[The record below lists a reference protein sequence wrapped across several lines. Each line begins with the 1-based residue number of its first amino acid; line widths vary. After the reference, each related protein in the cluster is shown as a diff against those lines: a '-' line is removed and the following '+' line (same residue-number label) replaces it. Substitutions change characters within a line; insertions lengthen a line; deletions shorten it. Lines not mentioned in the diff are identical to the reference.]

1 MLVISNRPLASRLR
15 IAPAEQHET
24 DYVRLRS
31 LRLHC
36 LCGLMDRWHK
46 IEQFQQ
52 LFRWNNFNPRTFVW
66 LGICQGHNFLAARHF
81 PSEIQLHF
89 DTRRCV
95 KKTVLR
101 GIFYATSVLPSKNS
115 FPVRETHLW
124 IFTVL
129 NTSVDFFRFAFL
141 ISQSRHNKLQKHL
154 LLHRQFNFLW
164 LVRVR

>member
-46 IEQFQQ
+46 VEQFQQ

-81 PSEIQLHF
+81 PLEIQLHF
-89 DTRRCV
+89 DTRQCD

-101 GIFYATSVLPSKNS
+101 GIFYATSVLPSPWDTFMNFYGFKYFS
-115 FPVRETHLW
+115 WLFSICFPH
-124 IFTVL
+124 
-129 NTSVDFFRFAFL
+129 FA
-141 ISQSRHNKLQKHL
+141 IATQQASKTL